1 METYETSTATN
12 RMNFGSVVQE
22 TKTSRAPRIIY
33 YNQKRIVYINFSNLK
48 KPEEIYTLMADATRF
63 ISANLPK
70 SVMTLTN
77 LSGMHFNNEIFNRFI
92 SYVKTNSPYVKT
104 SAVVGMSGMMQIFYN
119 SFTKLT
125 GRNVKAF
132 STELEAKKFLA
143 ED

>member
-1 METYETSTATN
+1 METYETSTAT
-12 RMNFGSVVQE
+12 RTNFGSVIEE
-22 TKTSRAPRIIY
+22 TKTSRAPRMIY
-33 YNQKRIVYINFSNLK
+33 YNQKRIVYIDFSNLK

-63 ISANLPK
+63 ISANLPI
-70 SVMTLTN
+70 SVLTLTN

-92 SYVKTNSPYVKT
+92 SYVKSNSPYVKA

-143 ED
+143 DD